1 VLACGAQRSAF
12 RQGDVLNA
20 MLSAY
25 TARVRRAGA
34 ATSRPNWWCVLLA
47 GTAINILA
55 CVPPATAQTCTPIN
69 NVTDLQNI
77 NENLSGNYCLT
88 QNIDASATAGWN
100 GGAGFVPIGNFTTNF
115 TGTFDGQGHTISNL
129 FVNPATAYDFVGLFG
144 DVAYGG
150 AIANVGLIGGSVSG
164 GYSEV
169 GALVGSNSG
178 TVSRSYATATVSGG
192 SYSESVGGLVG
203 YNFGTVSRSYATGTV
218 SGGGSFSCGFGCS
231 VNSSAAGLVGY
242 NVGTVTQSY
251 ATGAVSGS
259 YYVGGLIAYN
269 ATGGIVSQ
277 SYATGA
283 VNGSAAYSAGGLVGV
298 NYDYVSQSYATGAV
312 SGGGAVIGG
321 TSVGGLVGFNYSQV
335 VQSYATGAVSDA
347 SCASCVA
354 GGLVGDN
361 WSDGDVASS
370 YWDTTTTGQASGA
383 GANFGG
389 FIATGLTTA
398 QFQSGLPS
406 GFDPTVWGS
415 NPTVNSGFPYL
426 RWPTLTATPTTGP
439 APLAVTF
446 TATSLALPMTYTINF
461 GDGTTGALQG
471 SCIGVTAIVSG
482 QGGIQCSGSASH
494 TYTSSGSYPAT
505 LLNASSQTL
514 GIATITV
521 TGAAPKV
528 SFAATPPSTPR
539 AGIEDSRI
547 DPSGGIAPPNQA
559 ATLGSQTI
567 SALQDAMQ
575 DVPPKTLEVPLA
587 GSNATVPTIS
597 SFTASPAS
605 ISPFA
610 GGGSA
615 TLSWSVVSATSLS
628 ISSLGAVT
636 GTSVQ
641 VNPSQTTTYILT
653 ASNAQGSVTAQTT
666 VTVAGYRWRRADPL
680 SR

>member
-1 VLACGAQRSAF
+1 VLACAAQRSAF
-12 RQGDVLNA
+12 WQGDVLNA

-34 ATSRPNWWCVLLA
+34 VTSRPNWWCVLLA
-47 GTAINILA
+47 GTTINILA
-55 CVPPATAQTCTPIN
+55 CVPPATALTCTPIN

-77 NENLSGNYCLT
+77 NANLSGNYCLT
-88 QNIDASATAGWN
+88 QDIDASATAGWN

-150 AIANVGLIGGSVSG
+150 AIANVGLIGGAVSG
-164 GYSEV
+164 SYSEV

-203 YNFGTVSRSYATGTV
+203 FNFGTVSRSYATGTV
-218 SGGGSFSCGFGCS
+218 SGGGSFTCGFGCS

-283 VNGSAAYSAGGLVGV
+283 VNGSAAYTAGGLVGV
-298 NYDYVSQSYATGAV
+298 NYNYVSQSYATGAV

-335 VQSYATGAVSDA
+335 VESYATGPVSDA

-361 WSDGDVASS
+361 WSHSNVASS

-383 GANFGG
+383 GANFGD
-389 FIATGLTTA
+389 FSATGLTTP

-415 NPTVNSGFPYL
+415 NPTINSGFPYL

-439 APLAVTF
+439 ASLTVTF
-446 TATSLALPMTYTINF
+446 TATGLALPMTYTINF

-471 SCIGVTAIVSG
+471 SCIGVTAIMGG
-482 QGGIQCSGSASH
+482 QGGIQCFGSASH
-494 TYTSSGSYPAT
+494 IYTAAGSYSAT
-505 LLNASSQTL
+505 LLNAL
-514 GIATITV
+514 GLTVATVAITV

-528 SFAATPPSTPR
+528 SFTATSPSTPR
-539 AGIEDSRI
+539 AGIEYNRI
-547 DPSGGIAPPNQA
+547 DVSSGIASPNKA
-559 ATLGSQTI
+559 AT
-567 SALQDAMQ
+567 
-575 DVPPKTLEVPLA
+575 
-587 GSNATVPTIS
+587 ATVPTIS
-597 SFTASPAS
+597 SFAASPAS

-610 GGGSA
+610 EGGSA
-615 TLSWSVVSATSLS
+615 TLSWSVASATSLS
-628 ISSLGAVT
+628 ISGLGAVA
-636 GTSVQ
+636 GTSIQ
-641 VNPSQTTTYILT
+641 VNPSQSTTYTLT
-653 ASNAQGSVTAQTT
+653 ASNAQGAVTAQTT
-666 VTVAGYRWRRADPL
+666 VTVAGYRSRRADPL